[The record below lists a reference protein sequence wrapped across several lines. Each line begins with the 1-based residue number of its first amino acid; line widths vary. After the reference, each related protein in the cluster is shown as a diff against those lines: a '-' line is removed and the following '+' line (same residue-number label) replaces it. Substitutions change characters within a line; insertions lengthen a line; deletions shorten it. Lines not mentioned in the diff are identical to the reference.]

1 MPRPLQNQMNQSP
14 YERVLQESVRGELR
28 IVNAGLPRSQERD
41 REEKARLK
49 RVKVLVARE

>member
-1 MPRPLQNQMNQSP
+1 MNQSP

-49 RVKVLVARE
+49 RVEVLIARE